1 MTTNTASSTVVP
13 TGTWAVDRAHSKVG
27 FAVKHMGIATVRGE
41 FTDFEG
47 TLEIGASLAD
57 AKIRG
62 TVKSASVDTNEEQ
75 RDAHLRSAD
84 FFNAETHPELV
95 FESTRIEA
103 IDDETFRIAG
113 NLTLNGVTNELVLD
127 AEVNGVDIDPY
138 GNEKVG
144 LEVTSQL
151 SRDAYGMK
159 FNQVLGSGNRLVDD
173 KVKLVLDISA
183 AKQA

>member
-1 MTTNTASSTVVP
+1 MSTSTVTTTVVP

-95 FESTRIEA
+95 FESTRI
-103 IDDETFRIAG
+103 
-113 NLTLNGVTNELVLD
+113 
-127 AEVNGVDIDPY
+127 
-138 GNEKVG
+138 
-144 LEVTSQL
+144 
-151 SRDAYGMK
+151 
-159 FNQVLGSGNRLVDD
+159 
-173 KVKLVLDISA
+173 
-183 AKQA
+183 